1 MGMRWLKILLVV
13 NGVASVSY
21 VFSNI
26 LMPTSFFAPTDA
38 SGYGLD
44 AVKLVGMG
52 YLPLGIVQLGSW
64 RIADRFAVRLI
75 AVASMAYA
83 AGFALLAAMA
93 GSGSSDL
100 FHQYGLVI
108 AGAWALVAVLYAWLI
123 YRERPVAA

>member
-1 MGMRWLKILLVV
+1 
-13 NGVASVSY
+13 
-21 VFSNI
+21 
-26 LMPTSFFAPTDA
+26 MPTSFFAPTDA

-93 GSGSSDL
+93 GSGSSDP
-100 FHQYGLVI
+100 FHQYGVGV
-108 AGAWALVAVLYAWLI
+108 AGAWALVTLLYAWLI
-123 YRERPVAA
+123 YRERSGSA

>member
-1 MGMRWLKILLVV
+1 MRWLKILLVI
-13 NGVASVSY
+13 NGLASIAY

-52 YLPLGIVQLGSW
+52 YLPLAIVQLGSW
-64 RIADRFAVRLI
+64 RITDRPAISLI
-75 AVASMAYA
+75 AIASMAYA

-93 GSGSSDL
+93 GSGSSDP
-100 FHQYGLVI
+100 FHQYGMGV
-108 AGAWALVAVLYAWLI
+108 AGAWGVVALLYLGLV
-123 YRERPVAA
+123 YRERSGAA